1 MLLLLLE
8 LLRSTRG
15 GRASIFNHAFSV
27 MVFIGTL
34 LLFVTVKGYG
44 NSVFFIFMSMT
55 LIDFL
60 AGFIITAV
68 SSQRAVSLTGV
79 SD

>member
-1 MLLLLLE
+1 
-8 LLRSTRG
+8 
-15 GRASIFNHAFSV
+15 
-27 MVFIGTL
+27 
-34 LLFVTVKGYG
+34 
-44 NSVFFIFMSMT
+44 MSMT